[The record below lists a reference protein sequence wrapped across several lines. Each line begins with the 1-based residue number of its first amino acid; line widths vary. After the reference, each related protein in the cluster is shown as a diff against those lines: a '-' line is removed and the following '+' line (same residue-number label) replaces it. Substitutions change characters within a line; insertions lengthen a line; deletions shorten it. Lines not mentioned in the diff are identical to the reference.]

1 MVVVAVV
8 IKQISQE
15 VGRGVC
21 VYSYGSAHFVVP
33 PAQALISP
41 QTFFFHSGSLSLRPW
56 RVVSFFEAVTSFV
69 GLGEAGEG

>member
-21 VYSYGSAHFVVP
+21 VYGSAHFVP

-41 QTFFFHSGSLSLRPW
+41 QTFFFRFRSLPLRPW
-56 RVVSFFEAVTSFV
+56 CVISLFEVVTSFV
-69 GLGEAGEG
+69 GLGEAGEC